1 MIHIDTQ
8 LTPDKLRPRIERLFE
23 LSAGKIR
30 AIEKTFDASRGSPV
44 STADG
49 IYTARQWTDW
59 TQGFMYGSALLQYEA
74 TGEEWFLDYGREN
87 TLQRMAPH
95 LTHTGVH
102 DHGFNTVST
111 YGNLLRLAQE
121 GRVSVSAAERF
132 SYELALKLSGAV
144 QAARWSP
151 IRDGRGYIYSFNGPH
166 SLFADTI
173 RSLRSL
179 ALAHRLGHILMG
191 ENDRRISLL
200 ERLVHHAGVTA
211 EFSVYYG
218 EGRDVYDVRGRVA
231 HESIFNMNEGVY
243 RCPSTQQGYS
253 PFTTWTRGL
262 AWIMCGYA
270 EELEYLRTLSDQEL
284 DPLGGRGQVESMM
297 RRAAQATCDYYLEQA
312 AQDGIPYWDTG
323 APHLSK
329 LGHWGS
335 KPSDP
340 FNGFEPVDS
349 SAAAIAAQGL
359 WRFGTYLQA
368 EPENSRQASRYRKAA
383 LTIANTLFDEPYLS
397 TRAQHQGLILHSV
410 YHRPRGWDHVPPG
423 RQVPCGE
430 SSMWGDYHAR
440 ELALLLLR
448 EARGE
453 PYLAFISPRSGRKH
467 VAHGVS
473 RGSRRASLT
482 PVPSPARAGVGC
494 RGAG

>member
-1 MIHIDTQ
+1 MIRINAE
-8 LTPDKLRPRIERLFE
+8 LTPQRLRPRLERLFE
-23 LSAGKIR
+23 ISGEKIR

-44 STADG
+44 CTVEG
-49 IYTARQWTDW
+49 VYEARQWTDW

-74 TGEEWFLDYGREN
+74 TGEGWFLEYGRRN
-87 TLQRMAPH
+87 TLERMTPH

-102 DHGFNTVST
+102 DHAFNSVST
-111 YGNLLRLAQE
+111 YGNLLRMTNE
-121 GRVSVSAAERF
+121 GRISVSPAEQCT
-132 SYELALKLSGAV
+132 YALALKVSGAV
-144 QAARWSP
+144 QAGRWSL

-179 ALAHRLGHILMG
+179 ALAHRLGHVLMG

-200 ERLVHHAGVTA
+200 ERFVHHAGVTA

-218 EGRDVYDVRGRVA
+218 GGRDVYDVRGRVT
-231 HESIFNMNEGVY
+231 HESIFNMNDGSY

-270 EELEYLRTLSDQEL
+270 EQLEYLRTLSDQEL
-284 DPLGGRGQVESMM
+284 DPLGGRGQAEGMM
-297 RRAAQATCDYYLEQA
+297 SRAARATCDYYLEQA

-323 APHLSK
+323 APQLPK
-329 LGHWGS
+329 LGDWGN

-340 FNGFEPVDS
+340 FNDFEPVDS

-359 WRFGTYLQA
+359 WRLGTYLQA
-368 EPENSRQASRYRKAA
+368 RPDNSEQATRYRQAA

-397 TRAQHQGLILHSV
+397 SRAEHQGLILHSV
-410 YHRPRGWDHVPPG
+410 YHRPRGWDHVPRG
-423 RQVPCGE
+423 RRIPCEE

-448 EARGE
+448 EAKRE
-453 PYLAFISPRSGRKH
+453 PYLTFF
-467 VAHGVS
+467 
-473 RGSRRASLT
+473 
-482 PVPSPARAGVGC
+482 
-494 RGAG
+494 